1 MEILCSDK
9 TGTLTEGEIVL
20 DRHVDVHGQDDENVL
35 RLVYLNSYFQ
45 AGIKSPLDDAILK
58 HEHPAIAEYEKVDEI
73 PFDFNRK
80 RLSVVACRRGEQ
92 LLITKGEAESVFA
105 ICETVIVDG
114 TPQPFDESRRAQA
127 AETFQKLS
135 ADGFRTLGVAVR
147 KVEKQDAYAMAAEHE
162 MTLAG
167 FAAFL
172 DPPKEGIRAI
182 LEGAE
187 ARTAFPWSS

>member
-1 MEILCSDK
+1 MGK
-9 TGTLTEGEIVL
+9 
-20 DRHVDVHGQDDENVL
+20 DDENVL

-80 RLSVVACRRGEQ
+80 RLSVVARHGDEY

-105 ICETVIVDG
+105 ICRTVIVEG
-114 TPQPFDESRRAQA
+114 TPQPFDERQRAQA

-135 ADGFRTLGVAVR
+135 ADGYRTLGVAVR
-147 KVEKQDAYAMAAEHE
+147 KVDEAGRLCANGRARHDAGRVRGFPGPAQGGDSCRSQGTEAERRLRGDHDRRQPVRD
-162 MTLAG
+162 A
-167 FAAFL
+167 
-172 DPPKEGIRAI
+172 EGRARC
-182 LEGAE
+182 
-187 ARTAFPWSS
+187 RTG